1 MSNHSS
7 PRLANVIFTA
17 AAVVATACSSNV
29 ATPTSPSLGADVSA
43 RNFLIGDTTTAT
55 PEAGKLKVCKIGNR
69 AGTFAVVGATSTS
82 LDVQIGQC
90 IVVAENHLT
99 TPLNISVNET
109 SPGLASVSASSTG
122 GGTVSFSN
130 GGTLAIN
137 EFHGFTITFVNHVE
151 TTGTQGC
158 SPGYWKTHSESW
170 PAPFTSASSFDT
182 GFGIGTNWFAVS
194 VTLLD
199 ALNQN
204 GGGVNALARQAAAA
218 LLNSATNFYP
228 LTTAQVI
235 ARVQATYNG
244 TYTVDATKDYFESYN
259 SLTCPL
265 N

>member
-7 PRLANVIFTA
+7 PRLANAILTA

-29 ATPTSPSLGADVSA
+29 ATPTSPSLGADVTA
-43 RNFLIGDTTTAT
+43 RNFLVGDTTTAT
-55 PEAGKLKVCKIGNR
+55 PEAGKLKVCKTGNR

-82 LDVQIGQC
+82 MDVQIGQC

-99 TPLNISVNET
+99 EPLNISVNET
-109 SPGLASVSASSTG
+109 SPGLASVSATSIG

-130 GGTLAIN
+130 GGTLSIN

-158 SPGYWKTHSESW
+158 SPGYWKNHLASW
-170 PAPFTSASSFDT
+170 PAPYTTASSFDT
-182 GFGIGTNWFAVS
+182 AFGIGTNWFAVS
-194 VTLLD
+194 VSLAD
-199 ALNQN
+199 ALDQN
-204 GGGVNALARQAAAA
+204 GGGVSALGRQAAAA
-218 LLNSATNFYP
+218 LLNAAGGFYP

-244 TYTVDATKDYFESYN
+244 TYTVDETKDYFEALN
-259 SLTCPL
+259 NLTCPL